1 MKEAA
6 KVPTVLCAK
15 DKRRTNDKEQMTDW
29 TINKQFLLTISVF
42 LYFLAVVAMLLL
54 PSSVLGQQ
62 QKFRTV
68 PHDLQ
73 VLEGA
78 EAMMRCEVANVA
90 GAVQW
95 TKDGFALGFSAV
107 IPGYPRYSVLGD
119 RKQGVYNLR
128 ISNASTHDD
137 AEYQCQVGPARLNS
151 AIRANAKL
159 TVICKY
165 FPNKLTNAI
174 CQKYYQLKCLWYKC

>member
-1 MKEAA
+1 MFQW
-6 KVPTVLCAK
+6 PPYLS
-15 DKRRTNDKEQMTDW
+15 
-29 TINKQFLLTISVF
+29 TISST
-42 LYFLAVVAMLLL
+42 LTLNAMGTQNSRESLRSYFDAICIVPLIGLISMHL
-54 PSSVLGQQ
+54 PLSCHGQQ
-62 QKFRTV
+62 QKFRVT

-78 EAMMRCEVANVA
+78 EAMLRCEVSNLA

-107 IPGYPRYSVLGD
+107 IPGFPRYSVLGD
-119 RKQGVYNLR
+119 RKQGAYNLR
-128 ISNASTHDD
+128 ISNASITDD

-159 TVICKY
+159 TVICK
-165 FPNKLTNAI
+165 
-174 CQKYYQLKCLWYKC
+174 

>member
-1 MKEAA
+1 MNHSSSLSLHFFY
-6 KVPTVLCAK
+6 VLVV
-15 DKRRTNDKEQMTDW
+15 
-29 TINKQFLLTISVF
+29 IV
-42 LYFLAVVAMLLL
+42 LASTPCHA
-54 PSSVLGQQ
+54 QQ
-62 QKFRTV
+62 QKFRTT

-78 EAMMRCEVANVA
+78 EAMMRCEVANLA

-128 ISNASTHDD
+128 ISNASISDD
-137 AEYQCQVGPARLNS
+137 ADYQCQVGPARLNS

-159 TVICKY
+159 TVICEY
-165 FPNKLTNAI
+165 LNHLSTG
-174 CQKYYQLKCLWYKC
+174 Q